1 MHLNRLD
8 KKHTVWYLKV
18 TILCQ
23 TVAQVSFTNSVFFI
37 WTKRT
42 FLGYVLGCWTFFG
55 YKNLAPF
62 ASPLFPH
69 HFPPLPPSSPI
80 TSPSSPSSPITSP
93 SSPLFPP
100 LPPSLIYLGGPCFS
114 PTLLLCKQETLLNT
128 ISHCKK
134 AGGSLVIIPA
144 RGNSYQLPQKR
155 IMLSNKHY
163 TSSHL
168 ILKLHRQCFMPQPW
182 PCPLALPLP
191 YEMRKT
197 LAVRMVIIKCF
208 VI

>member
-1 MHLNRLD
+1 MDLNRLD
-8 KKHTVWYLKV
+8 KKPTVWYLKV

-23 TVAQVSFTNSVFFI
+23 TVAQVSFINSVFFI

-62 ASPLFPH
+62 TSPLFPH

-80 TSPSSPSSPITSP
+80 TYIFGWP
-93 SSPLFPP
+93 
-100 LPPSLIYLGGPCFS
+100 
-114 PTLLLCKQETLLNT
+114 LLLSHFVALQTRNFAQHC

-168 ILKLHRQCFMPQPW
+168 ILKLHRQCFMLQPW